1 METLRHWSVRHAGAL
16 ARVYASFARIAPRL
30 GGALRLIG
38 EARGERQL
46 RPVERAA
53 KQLFFDCHMCGQC
66 VLSECGMACPTNCA
80 KTMRNGPCGGVSAG
94 GACEVKPSMR
104 CVWVEATE
112 GRKRISRGLPQT
124 TKALTPIDQRLKD
137 SSTWV
142 RIIAGQP
149 QGAAAGTGTASTPS
163 TRGASGAEAIQGDP
177 APSGSLA
184 RAPRIEGNG
193 SGEPGRQRHA
203 FEKACLEAMDGRR
216 FLTTV
221 EIEPPDSPDPSVLL
235 KRASRFSGLV
245 DAINITDGAG
255 GNCHMSSAAAAAVLA
270 AQGLAPV
277 CQIACRDRNRIAV
290 QGDILGAAALGVRN
304 FLCITGDDVS
314 QGDHPQAK
322 PVFDLDSVSL
332 LGIARTMRDRGQ
344 FASGRAL
351 DARPNLFLGATA
363 NPFVPPY
370 RDRVLNLQQ
379 KIEAGAQFIQ
389 TQFCFDLALFEDF
402 MAEVRA
408 RGLHSRAAIVVGVGT
423 LKSAGAL
430 KRMSERVPGIR
441 IPHAIIERIG
451 RAADQKAEAKAVLAE
466 TIRSLRNIEG
476 VGGIHLMGHR
486 NETMLAEAIVES
498 GVRRSATPSAPRNVV
513 QGGTAW
519 TTA

>member
-1 METLRHWSVRHAGAL
+1 M
-16 ARVYASFARIAPRL
+16 
-30 GGALRLIG
+30 
-38 EARGERQL
+38 
-46 RPVERAA
+46 
-53 KQLFFDCHMCGQC
+53 
-66 VLSECGMACPTNCA
+66 
-80 KTMRNGPCGGVSAG
+80 SAG

-112 GRKRISRGLPQT
+112 GRKRISHGLPA
-124 TKALTPIDQRLKD
+124 KADALEPIDQRLKD

-142 RIIAGQP
+142 RIIAGRQRTTVNGTVSR
-149 QGAAAGTGTASTPS
+149 GAASS
-163 TRGASGAEAIQGDP
+163 RGANGANAIQGTP
-177 APSGSLA
+177 ASPGSLA
-184 RAPRIEGNG
+184 YTIARDEADR
-193 SGEPGRQRHA
+193 SGEPGRQQHG
-203 FEKACLEAMDGRR
+203 FEKACREAVDGRR
-216 FLTTV
+216 FLVTV

-235 KRASRFSGLV
+235 KRASRFSGLA

-290 QGDILGAAALGVRN
+290 QGDILGASALGVRN

-314 QGDHPQAK
+314 RGDHPQAK

-389 TQFCFDLALFEDF
+389 TQFCFDLRLFEEF

-408 RGLHSRAAIVVGVGT
+408 RSLHKRAAVIVGVGT
-423 LKSAGAL
+423 LKSANAL

-441 IPHAIIERIG
+441 IPPEIIERVG
-451 RAADQKAEAKAVLAE
+451 RAADQKAEAKAVLVE
-466 TIRSLRNIEG
+466 TIRALRTVEG
-476 VGGIHLMGHR
+476 VSGIHLMGHR

-498 GVRRSATPSAPRNVV
+498 GAREASPKGRRLML
-513 QGGTAW
+513 
-519 TTA
+519 